1 MIELIDAAF
10 GIVTSILIP
19 LAFGLCTLFFLWGIV
34 KYIKS
39 DAGNEKSE
47 GRRIMLWGTVGLFVV
62 FSIWGIIALIQNEL
76 GIPGIENV
84 DKDLISS
91 PTENIEYHL

>member
-10 GIVTSILIP
+10 DIVTKILIP

-39 DAGNEKSE
+39 DAGNEKAE
-47 GRRIMLWGTVGLFVV
+47 GRRIMVWGVVGLFVA
-62 FSIWGIIALIQNEL
+62 FCIWGIIAFLQSEL
-76 GIPGIENV
+76 GLPPIENV
-84 DKDLISS
+84 ERDLIPSA
-91 PTENIEYHL
+91 TENIEYQL